1 MERVRART
9 SALVWVLEVA
19 LAAVFILA
27 GVTKLLGTETFL
39 LQAAAMHGFP
49 QWIRIVVA
57 VVEIVCGVS
66 LLIPGLTT
74 NAALALAVLM
84 IPAAITQVISGQP
97 GIVVPVVLF
106 LLLLFL
112 AERREPVAVRQSIR
126 SLSDTPRPVLR
137 EGTIAGVIG
146 ATCVAVWFFI
156 VDLIAGQPLFTPAT
170 LGHALLS
177 ILQTTPLDAPA
188 PALVVAYTV
197 FHYLAFIGIGILA
210 AVVAGWA
217 GREPALLIGFLI
229 LAVAFEVGF
238 YGLVAVLQLA
248 TPLGAL
254 AWYQVMV
261 GNLIAAVAMGTY
273 LWRVHP
279 MLRDQLTHAFDAP
292 RL

>member
-1 MERVRART
+1 MERVRARN

-27 GVTKLLGTETFL
+27 GVTKLLGTETFV

-49 QWIRIVVA
+49 EWIRVVVA
-57 VVEIVCGVS
+57 VVEIVCGIA

-97 GIVVPVVLF
+97 GLVVPIVLF

-112 AERREPVAVRQSIR
+112 AERREPVAVRTSIR
-126 SLSDTPRPVLR
+126 DLTAMPRPVLR
-137 EGTIAGVIG
+137 KGVIAGVIG
-146 ATCVAVWFFI
+146 ATCVAVWFFV
-156 VDLIAGQPLFTPAT
+156 VDLIAGQPLFTPST

-177 ILQTTPLDAPA
+177 ILQPNPVDAPSA
-188 PALVVAYTV
+188 VLVVAYTV
-197 FHYLAFIGIGILA
+197 FHYLAFIGIGIVA

-217 GREPALLIGFLI
+217 GQEPAVLIGFLI

-254 AWYQVMV
+254 AWYQVMI

-279 MLRDQLTHAFDAP
+279 MLRDQLTHAFDSP
-292 RL
+292 PI